1 MLRER
6 RTFAVVGWLLA
17 LVLVMAFIQPP
28 PGEAATGQSPATARS
43 GLRSPGAPPPHLGA
57 RDIQLYRQI
66 LTLQERADWA
76 RADRLIA
83 QLDDHVLL
91 GHVVYQRYMHPTGY
105 RSRFEELSA
114 WLDKYADHPDAD
126 RVYRLALRRRPPGA
140 PHPQGPVRGY
150 LAGAGQELQERGSIP
165 YRSTLERTP
174 GEEALVESWRDAIA
188 DLVAA
193 GRAIDAEREL
203 LRADVAPL
211 LDPVE
216 MDLARWTVARGH
228 LDLGNHYKALTLAGR
243 AAARSGS
250 TVPEMR
256 WTAGLSA
263 WRLGRMHL
271 AAWHFARL
279 AEAEG
284 VLPAER
290 ARAAFWAARTY
301 LVQMRPQLVNRYLE
315 VAATGRDF
323 YGLLARGILGRSLAD
338 GADEIAFEDGALQ
351 ELLRYPGVRRAIALG
366 QLGQVAQAEREIRK
380 LAARAAPELM
390 AGLVALAKSLDLPAA
405 QMRLAQSLGRSDGRY
420 DLSALFPVPNWRPA
434 NGYTLDRALV
444 FSFMRAES
452 GFDPSAESHAGARG
466 LMQVM
471 PATARYIAARADL
484 DHPQGNALFEPET
497 SILFG
502 QAYLEHLLQRPSIGD
517 NLMYLAVAYNAGPG
531 RVLQWRERLGIEDDP
546 LLFLESIPLRE
557 PRVYVKKVLTNLWTY
572 RARFG
577 QAQASLKALA
587 KGRWPTYRALD
598 RDSQIHAWN

>member
-1 MLRER
+1 MHRER
-6 RTFAVVGWLLA
+6 RRFAVGRLLAFA
-17 LVLVMAFIQPP
+17 LVLASGHVL
-28 PGEAATGQSPATARS
+28 PGMAATEQAAATARP
-43 GLRSPGAPPPHLGA
+43 GLRSLGAPPPLGT
-57 RDIQLYRQI
+57 RDIQLYEQI

-76 RADRLIA
+76 DADRLIA
-83 QLDDHVLL
+83 QLDDQVLL
-91 GHVVYQRYMHPTGY
+91 GHVLYQRYMHPTGY

-114 WLDKYADHPDAD
+114 WLEQYADHPDAD

-140 PHPQGPVRGY
+140 PQPQGPVRGY
-150 LAGAGQELQERGSIP
+150 LAGAGQELQERGTIS
-165 YRSTLERTP
+165 YRSALERTP
-174 GEEALVESWRDAIA
+174 SQQALVESWRDAIA

-193 GRAIDAEREL
+193 GRASDAEGEL
-203 LRADVAPL
+203 ERADVAPL

-216 MDLARWTVARGH
+216 LDLARWSVARGH
-228 LDLGNHYKALTLAGR
+228 LASGNHDKALTLAAR
-243 AAARSGS
+243 AVAGSGS
-250 TVPEMR
+250 TVPEIR

-271 AAWHFARL
+271 AAWHFAKL
-279 AEAEG
+279 AQAESAI
-284 VLPAER
+284 PAER
-290 ARAAFWAARTY
+290 ARAAFWAARSY
-301 LVQMRPQLVNRYLE
+301 LVQMRPQLVSRYLRL
-315 VAATGRDF
+315 AATGRDF
-323 YGLLARGILGRSLAD
+323 YGLLARSILGRPLAD

-444 FSFMRAES
+444 FAFMRAES

-517 NLMYLAVAYNAGPG
+517 NLIYLAVAYNAGPG
-531 RVLQWRERLGIEDDP
+531 RVLQWRETLGIEDDP

-577 QAQASLKALA
+577 QAQSALKALA
-587 KGRWPTYRALD
+587 KGRWPAYRALD

>member
-1 MLRER
+1 MPRER
-6 RTFAVVGWLLA
+6 LASAVVKSLLA
-17 LVLVMAFIQPP
+17 IVLMGAFGPAP
-28 PGEAATGQSPATARS
+28 DAAATGQSPALTRPDL
-43 GLRSPGAPPPHLGA
+43 GSPDAPPPHLGA
-57 RDIQLYRQI
+57 RDIELYREI
-66 LTLQERADWA
+66 FVLQEGADWA
-76 RADRLIA
+76 EADRLIA
-83 QLDDHVLL
+83 RLENQVLL
-91 GHVVYQRYMHPTGY
+91 GHVLYQRYMHPTGY
-105 RSRFEELSA
+105 RSGFEELSA
-114 WLDKYADHPDAD
+114 WLEQYADHPDAD

-140 PHPQGPVRGY
+140 PHPEGPVRGY
-150 LAGAGQELQERGSIP
+150 LAGAGQELQERGSIS
-165 YRSTLERTP
+165 YRSALERTP
-174 GEEALVESWRDAIA
+174 GQQTLVESWRDAIA
-188 DLVAA
+188 ALVAA
-193 GRAIDAEREL
+193 GRAGDAEREL
-203 LRADVAPL
+203 ERADVAPL

-216 MDLARWTVARGH
+216 LDLARWSVARGH
-228 LDLGNHYKALTLAGR
+228 LASGNHYEALMLAAR
-243 AAARSGS
+243 AAAGSGS
-250 TVPEMR
+250 IVPEIR

-271 AAWHFARL
+271 AAWHFAKL
-279 AEAEG
+279 AQAESAM
-284 VLPAER
+284 PAER
-290 ARAAFWAARTY
+290 ARAAFWAARSY
-301 LVQMRPQLVNRYLE
+301 LVQMRPQLVSRYLRL
-315 VAATGRDF
+315 AATGRDF
-323 YGLLARGILGRSLAD
+323 YGLLARGILSRPLAD
-338 GADEIAFEDGALQ
+338 GADEIAFEDDAPQ

-366 QLGQVAQAEREIRK
+366 QVGQVAQAEREIRK

-434 NGYTLDRALV
+434 TGYTLDRALV
-444 FSFMRAES
+444 FAFMRAES

-497 SILFG
+497 SVLFG

-531 RVLQWRERLGIEDDP
+531 RVLQWRESLGIDDDP

-577 QAQASLKALA
+577 QAQSSLSALA
-587 KGRWPTYRALD
+587 QGRWPTYRALD
-598 RDSQIHAWN
+598 RQSQIHAWN